1 MNITISEVT
10 MLRLITI
17 LFLAALS
24 TACAVNP
31 VTGEQQLM
39 FLPEGQDAE
48 IGQSQYKPAQQSQ
61 GGLYYLDPELTLYV
75 AGVGKKL
82 AAVSDRPDLPY
93 EFVILN
99 NSVPNAWALPS
110 GKIALNRGLLIR
122 LEDEAQL
129 AAVLSHEIVHAAA
142 RHSAQRM
149 QQGMIVQY
157 GMMGLGM
164 AAEGTD
170 YKDLIIGGAAMGAQ
184 LTMAQ
189 YSQDHELESDQYGM
203 KYMAK
208 AGYDLNAAVELQQLF
223 VELSNNQQSNFL
235 QGLFASHPPSPDR
248 VKANREHVT
257 AFASA
262 GNYRGKTEFQKHMK
276 YLLSKT
282 NAYNA
287 QDKATALIA
296 KKEFTAAMTEI
307 EKAIKAEPNEALF
320 YATKGDIY
328 SAQGKDAL
336 AVKQYEKS
344 VSLFPEQF
352 SSYLKKGIS
361 NEKLGNL
368 EQAKKDFTRSA
379 QLLPTSVA
387 ELGLGNIAQ
396 LQGDQRNAILHYG
409 KASQAE
415 GRNGQNARIK
425 LAKLELPNQPDKY
438 IKIKHMLGKNRE
450 LQAYAENH
458 SEITVIEIEVE
469 STVTDAT
476 GKLVNKERWR
486 IKQAIKPRSR
496 SQIEKDPTIATLP
509 EGYRVYS
516 KILSADIVK

>member
-1 MNITISEVT
+1 MF
-10 MLRLITI
+10 RLITI
-17 LFLAALS
+17 LFLAAIS

-39 FLPEGQDAE
+39 FLSEGEDAK

-110 GKIALNRGLLIR
+110 GKIAINRGLLTK
-122 LEDEAQL
+122 LQDEAQL

-149 QQGMIVQY
+149 QQGMIVEY
-157 GMMGLGM
+157 GMMGLGL
-164 AAEGTD
+164 ATDGTD

-189 YSQDHELESDQYGM
+189 YGQDHELESDKYGM

-223 VELSNNQQSNFL
+223 VKLSNNQQSNWL
-235 QGLFASHPPSPDR
+235 QGLFASHPPSPER
-248 VKANREHVT
+248 VEANRKHV
-257 AFASA
+257 AEFPSS
-262 GNYRGKTEFQKHMK
+262 GNYRGKADFDQRMK
-276 YLLSKT
+276 YLLSKSS
-282 NAYNA
+282 AYSA
-287 QDKATALIA
+287 QDKAVALINQ
-296 KKEFTAAMTEI
+296 KKFSAAMSEI
-307 EKAIKAEPNEALF
+307 DKAIKAEPNEALF

-328 SAQGKDAL
+328 SAQGIDTL

-344 VSLFPEQF
+344 VALFPEQF
-352 SSYLKKGIS
+352 SSYLKKGVS

-368 EQAKKDFTRSA
+368 EQAKKDFARSA

-396 LQGDQRNAILHYG
+396 IQGDQRSAIRHFE
-409 KASQAE
+409 KASQA
-415 GRNGQNARIK
+415 GGNNGKSARIK
-425 LAKLELPNQPDKY
+425 LAKLELPNKPEKY
-438 IKIKHMLGKNRE
+438 IKIKHTLGKNRE

-458 SEITVIEIEVE
+458 SEITVIGIELE
-469 STVTDAT
+469 STITDAA
-476 GKLVNKERWR
+476 GKVVNKQRWK
-486 IKQAIKPRSR
+486 IQQAIQAQSRSR
-496 SQIEKDPTIATLP
+496 VEKDPVIDLLP
-509 EGYRVYS
+509 EGYRVNS
-516 KILSADIVK
+516 RILSADIAK

>member
-1 MNITISEVT
+1 
-10 MLRLITI
+10 MLRLIII
-17 LFLAALS
+17 LFFTAIT

-39 FLPEGQDAE
+39 FVSEGQDAQ

-142 RHSAQRM
+142 RHSAQRT
-149 QQGMIVQY
+149 QQGMIVEY
-157 GMMGLGM
+157 GMMGLGL
-164 AAEGTD
+164 ATEGTD
-170 YKDLIIGGAAMGAQ
+170 YKDLIIGGATMGAQ
-184 LTMAQ
+184 LTMTQ
-189 YSQDHELESDQYGM
+189 YSQEHELESDQYGM

-223 VELSNNQQSNFL
+223 VELSKNQQSNWL

-248 VKANREHVT
+248 VAANRKHVT
-257 AFASA
+257 GFSST
-262 GNYRGKTEFQKHMK
+262 GNYRGRTEFKKHMQ
-276 YLLSKT
+276 YLLSKSS
-282 NAYNA
+282 AYNA
-287 QDKATALIA
+287 QDKAVALIS
-296 KKEFTAAMTEI
+296 KKNFSSAMTEI
-307 EKAIKAEPNEALF
+307 NKAIKAEPNEALF

-328 SAQGKDAL
+328 SAQGKDSL

-344 VSLFPEQF
+344 VTLFPEQF
-352 SSYLKKGIS
+352 SSYLKKGLS

-368 EQAKKDFTRSA
+368 EQAKQDFSRSA

-409 KASQAE
+409 NASQAQ
-415 GRNGQNARIK
+415 GSNGQSARVK
-425 LAKLELPNQPDKY
+425 LAKLELPNLPEKY
-438 IKIKHMLGKNRE
+438 IKVKHSLGKNRA

-458 SEITVIEIEVE
+458 SEITVIGVEIE

-476 GKLVNKERWR
+476 GKVVNKARWK
-486 IKQAIKPRSR
+486 IKQAIKPRTR
-496 SQIEKDPTIATLP
+496 SEIEKDPVMASLP
-509 EGYRVYS
+509 EGYRIHS
-516 KILSADIVK
+516 KILSAEIVR

>member
-1 MNITISEVT
+1 MFRLFIT
-10 MLRLITI
+10 
-17 LFLAALS
+17 LFIASLT

-39 FLPEGQDAE
+39 FMSESEDAQ
-48 IGQSQYKPAQQSQ
+48 IGQSQYKPTQQSQ

-75 AGVGKKL
+75 ASVGKKL

-110 GKIALNRGLLIR
+110 GKIALNRGLLVR
-122 LEDEAQL
+122 LKDEAQL

-142 RHSAQRM
+142 RHSAQRT

-157 GMMGLGM
+157 GMMGLGL
-164 AAEGTD
+164 ATEGTD
-170 YKDLIIGGAAMGAQ
+170 YKDLIIGGASMGVQ

-189 YSQDHELESDQYGM
+189 YSQEHELESDQYGM
-203 KYMAK
+203 KYMAM

-223 VELSNNQQSNFL
+223 VELSNNQQSNWL
-235 QGLFASHPPSPDR
+235 QGLFASHPPSPAR
-248 VKANREHVT
+248 VEANREHVIGFT
-257 AFASA
+257 ST
-262 GNYRGKTEFQKHMK
+262 GNYRGKADFQKHMK
-276 YLLSKT
+276 YLLSKST
-282 NAYNA
+282 AYNS
-287 QDKATALIA
+287 QDKAVALIA
-296 KKEFTAAMTEI
+296 KKNLSSAMTEI
-307 EKAIKAEPNEALF
+307 DKALKAEPNEALF

-328 SAQGKDAL
+328 SAQGKDSLAL
-336 AVKQYEKS
+336 KQYEKS
-344 VSLFPEQF
+344 VALFPEQF
-352 SSYLKKGIS
+352 SSYLKKGVA

-368 EQAKKDFTRSA
+368 EQAKKDFSRSA

-396 LQGDQRNAILHYG
+396 LQGDQRNAIRHFE

-415 GRNGQNARIK
+415 GNNGKSARIN
-425 LAKLELPNQPDKY
+425 LAKLELPSQPEKY
-438 IKIKHMLGKNRE
+438 LKIKHSLSKNRT

-458 SEITVIEIEVE
+458 SEVTVIEIEVE

-476 GKLVNKERWR
+476 GKLVSKERWK

-496 SQIEKDPTIATLP
+496 SQSVKDPVIVTLP
-509 EGYRVYS
+509 EGYKVYS
-516 KILSADIVK
+516 KILSANIAK

>member
-1 MNITISEVT
+1 

-17 LFLAALS
+17 LLLAALS

-39 FLPEGQDAE
+39 FVSEGEDAQ

-110 GKIALNRGLLIR
+110 GKIALNRGLLVR
-122 LEDEAQL
+122 LKDEAQL

-142 RHSAQRM
+142 RHSAQRT
-149 QQGMIVQY
+149 QQGMIVEY
-157 GMMGLGM
+157 GMMGLGL
-164 AAEGTD
+164 ATEGTD

-189 YSQDHELESDQYGM
+189 YSQEHELESDQYGM

-223 VELSNNQQSNFL
+223 VQLSNNQQSNWL
-235 QGLFASHPPSPDR
+235 QGLLASHPPSPAR
-248 VKANREHVT
+248 VEANRKHVAEFT
-257 AFASA
+257 SA
-262 GNYRGKTEFQKHMK
+262 GNYRGKAEFQSHMK
-276 YLLSKT
+276 YLLSK
-282 NAYNA
+282 NDAYNS
-287 QDKATALIA
+287 QDKAIALIA
-296 KKEFTAAMTEI
+296 QKNFSSAMSEI
-307 EKAIKAEPNEALF
+307 EKALKAEPNEALF

-328 SAQGKDAL
+328 SAQGKDSL

-344 VSLFPEQF
+344 VALFPEQF
-352 SSYLKKGIS
+352 SSYLKKGVS
-361 NEKLGNL
+361 NQKLGNL
-368 EQAKKDFTRSA
+368 EQAKKDFSKSA

-396 LQGDQRNAILHYG
+396 LQGDQRNAIRHFE

-415 GRNGQNARIK
+415 GSNGKDARIK
-425 LAKLELPNQPDKY
+425 LAKLELPNQPEKY
-438 IKIKHMLGKNRE
+438 LKIKHSLGKNRE

-458 SEITVIEIEVE
+458 SEITVIGIEIE
-469 STVTDAT
+469 STITDSA
-476 GKLVNKERWR
+476 GKIVNKQRWN
-486 IKQAIKPRSR
+486 IKQTLKARTR
-496 SQIEKDPTIATLP
+496 SQVVKDPVIATLP
-509 EGYRVYS
+509 EGYRINS
-516 KILSADIVK
+516 RILSADIVK

>member
-1 MNITISEVT
+1 
-10 MLRLITI
+10 MLRLFTI
-17 LFLAALS
+17 LIFAGLS

-39 FLPEGQDAE
+39 FMSEGQDAQ

-75 AGVGKKL
+75 ASVGKKL

-99 NSVPNAWALPS
+99 NSIPNAWALPS
-110 GKIALNRGLLIR
+110 GKIALNRGLLTK
-122 LEDEAQL
+122 LQDEAQL

-149 QQGMIVQY
+149 QQGMIVEY
-157 GMMGLGM
+157 GMMGLGL
-164 AAEGTD
+164 ATEGTD
-170 YKDLIIGGAAMGAQ
+170 YKDLIIGGATMGAQ

-223 VELSNNQQSNFL
+223 VKLSKNQQSGWL

-248 VKANREHVT
+248 VKANREHVSR
-257 AFASA
+257 FSSA
-262 GNYRGKTEFQKHMK
+262 GNYRGKEAFQKHMR
-276 YLLSKT
+276 YLLSKSE
-282 NAYNA
+282 AYRS

-296 KKEFTAAMTEI
+296 KKNFSAAMTEI
-307 EKAIKAEPNEALF
+307 DKAIKSEPNEALF

-352 SSYLKKGIS
+352 SSYLKKGVS

-368 EQAKKDFTRSA
+368 EQAKKDFARSA

-396 LQGDQRNAILHYG
+396 LQGDQRNAILHYE

-415 GRNGQNARIK
+415 GNNGKSARIK
-425 LAKLELPNQPDKY
+425 LAKLELPIRPNKY
-438 IKIKHMLGKNRE
+438 IKIKHTLGASRE
-450 LQAYAENH
+450 LKAFVENH
-458 SEITVIEIEVE
+458 SEITIIGVEIE
-469 STVTDAT
+469 STVIDAT
-476 GKLVNKERWR
+476 GKPVKKQRWK
-486 IKQAIKPRSR
+486 IKQAIKGRTR
-496 SQIEKDPTIATLP
+496 SQAEKDPIIAALP
-509 EGYRVYS
+509 EGYRIHS
-516 KILSADIVK
+516 KILSVDISR